1 METVKRNGSILNVG
15 FHSSWL
21 LAVSTTLAFALG
33 MMAIPPAG
41 PYCPANCMSYP
52 FPDILQYFPRDYF
65 WMYASIIQLC
75 VFIVFMVAN
84 HFNTAVEKK
93 IFSSISLS
101 FTIITATVLMVDYF
115 VQFSV
120 VPISVMHGQTEGIPL
135 LTQYNGH
142 GVFIA
147 LEELGFTIM
156 SLAFFFLALSISD
169 QGRMDKVV
177 RWILFTPL
185 LVNIVAFIVYS
196 VQYGLYRDYRYEVV
210 AITINWLVSIVAGV
224 LLSIRYRREK
234 TIKK

>member
-1 METVKRNGSILNVG
+1 METVKRNRTILNVG

-41 PYCPANCMSYP
+41 PNCPGNCMTYP
-52 FPDILQYFPRDYF
+52 FPDILHYFPRDYF
-65 WMYASIIQLC
+65 WMYASIFQLC
-75 VFIVFMVAN
+75 VFIVFMSAN

-101 FTIITATVLMVDYF
+101 FTIIATTVLMADYF

-120 VPISVMHGQTEGIPL
+120 VPISVMQGQTEGIPL

-169 QGRMDKVV
+169 NGRLDKIV
-177 RWILFTPL
+177 RWTLLSPLVVSIIAFT
-185 LVNIVAFIVYS
+185 AYS
-196 VQYGLYRDYRYEVV
+196 IQYGLDRDYRYEV
-210 AITINWLVSIVAGV
+210 ASLSINWLVCIMAGL
-224 LLSIRYRREK
+224 LLSIRYKREK
-234 TIKK
+234 TIEK